1 MPMWG
6 VYKEKKEQLL
16 RECYENH
23 VCIDDVYAP
32 FGGKFCAD
40 NANYGECTKTNNGF
54 SDASK

>member
-1 MPMWG
+1 MWG
-6 VYKEKKEQLL
+6 IYKEKKEQLL

-32 FGGKFCAD
+32 FGGKFCTD